1 MVVTKM
7 EERQKVCVGGG
18 CLGRHRAGQSWAGAQ
33 GRAGHTL
40 DRKGGAQLAAHAKR
54 YDESWPAAS

>member
-1 MVVTKM
+1 MVVTM
-7 EERQKVCVGGG
+7 EVRQEKCVGGG

-33 GRAGHTL
+33 GRAGHML
-40 DRKGGAQLAAHAKR
+40 DRKGKAQLAAHAKR